1 MPQQRASRPDRPWRE
16 EGVVVVAHDPS
27 WVLEFRSVAGRLRA
41 ELGDVALRID
51 HIGSTAIAG
60 LDAKPVV
67 DIQISVRSFEPFD
80 DLRVPIER
88 AGFVHRADNT
98 ERTKRYFRER
108 PGDRRTHIHVRR
120 AGSFS
125 EQLALLFRDYLR
137 AHPAD
142 AERYGA
148 LKRELAA
155 RHAGPDERHL
165 YVTAKV
171 PFTWETIH
179 RADDWAQAT
188 GWEPPPSDA

>member
-1 MPQQRASRPDRPWRE
+1 MPDRQRPE
-16 EGVVVVAHDPS
+16 EGIVVVGHDPS
-27 WVLEFRSVAGRLRA
+27 WALEFRSVAGRLRH

-60 LDAKPVV
+60 LDAKPIV
-67 DIQISVRSFEPFD
+67 DIQISVRSFEPLDVFKI
-80 DLRVPIER
+80 PIER

-125 EQLALLFRDYLR
+125 EQFALLFREYLR
-137 AHPAD
+137 AHPAS
-142 AERYGA
+142 AERYGTF
-148 LKRELAA
+148 KRELAA
-155 RHAGPDERHL
+155 RYARPHERAL
-165 YVTAKV
+165 YVAAKV

-188 GWEPPPSDA
+188 GWEPPASDG